1 MFQNVFSLGCFET
14 FFSKQTN
21 SVSTSIKQTTD
32 CTKVITQVIYHSL
45 SDKLRKVDRNWTRLE
60 SPVATNVSYNW
71 PPAIDIVSKA
81 LTS

>member
-1 MFQNVFSLGCFET
+1 MFNKIFKTFFLDVSKRFSLGCFET

-45 SDKLRKVDRNWTRLE
+45 SDKLRKVDRN
-60 SPVATNVSYNW
+60 
-71 PPAIDIVSKA
+71 
-81 LTS
+81 